1 MNSETISFRLLVVED
16 ELLIAIELEDVLRA
30 LGCTVIGPV
39 AKLVDAIELASTES
53 LDAAIL
59 DVTIRGGQV
68 FPVAEILLERDIPFV
83 FASGYGDWALPENM
97 RDRPRLTKPFTTAE
111 LEEQVK
117 LLCAQAMKR
126 KMR

>member
-1 MNSETISFRLLVVED
+1 M
-16 ELLIAIELEDVLRA
+16 IAIELEDVLRA

>member
-1 MNSETISFRLLVVED
+1 M
-16 ELLIAIELEDVLRA
+16 IAIELEDVLRA

-39 AKLVDAIELASTES
+39 AKLVDAIELARTES

-97 RDRPRLTKPFTTAE
+97 RDRPRLTKPFTTVE
-111 LEEQVK
+111 LEEQIK